1 MFLTPGLHLCV
12 SGTYYAKPHF
22 RRAGNQ
28 SSTDMNAFHIFFSY
42 FFLSLCLSD
51 EMIQF
56 APGPG
61 GGTRVCVCAWG
72 ARRLTDAHFRSVA
85 RVRRRLSAARFPV
98 SCRLSPIGGAY
109 GGVVSAVYGRFMAR
123 HLDGL
128 RPSDDKIGYN
138 NTYHNRKS
146 FGLTVTCVMEIHT
159 IMLFC
164 WIEFYLTETSL
175 WFSFRRFE

>member
-1 MFLTPGLHLCV
+1 MFLSPGLHLCV

-22 RRAGNQ
+22 RRAANQ
-28 SSTDMNAFHIFFSY
+28 SSTDMNACHIFFLIS
-42 FFLSLCLSD
+42 FCHCVWVMKWSSLPWPGWHSCSLC
-51 EMIQF
+51 
-56 APGPG
+56 
-61 GGTRVCVCAWG
+61 VYAWG
-72 ARRLTDAHFRSVA
+72 ARRLTNAHFRSVA
-85 RVRRRLSAARFPV
+85 RVRRRLSAAGLPV

-109 GGVVSAVYGRFMAR
+109 GGVVSVVYGRFMAR

-175 WFSFRRFE
+175 RFSFRRFE

>member
-1 MFLTPGLHLCV
+1 MCHLFTNSDVSDPGLAFVCV
-12 SGTYYAKPHF
+12 WDVLRQTSFPACWKPIKH
-22 RRAGNQ
+22 RYEC
-28 SSTDMNAFHIFFSY
+28 FSY
-42 FFLSLCLSD
+42 FFFLFLSVTSFEWWNDPVC
-51 EMIQF
+51 
-56 APGPG
+56 PGLG
-61 GGTRVCVCAWG
+61 GGTHVCTCAWG

-85 RVRRRLSAARFPV
+85 RVRRRLSAAGVPV

-164 WIEFYLTETSL
+164 WIEFYLTET
-175 WFSFRRFE
+175 